1 MCLDMSIRLVRCLPW
16 TFIDR
21 GICKEHLLKE
31 YKLSLK
37 GEESDISVGEAV
49 TGAIMILLKSEVESL
64 GVHSPRLAAN
74 SSYRPA

>member
-16 TFIDR
+16 AFIDR

-49 TGAIMILLKSEVESL
+49 TGAIMIL
-64 GVHSPRLAAN
+64 
-74 SSYRPA
+74 